1 MIPNDAAV
9 ARISLIVAAILWSA
23 GGFFMRVLTAPTALD
38 LNRPEL
44 TPIQVAF
51 WRALFAG
58 VVLIPF
64 VRRSAFR
71 FRPPMLAMVITFSAM
86 CGLYLSALGYGSSA
100 NAILLQNTAP
110 VWVYLIGVYIL
121 GHRADVGA
129 GQATALAMVGA
140 GVIVLGN
147 WPWNAPP
154 DEQSRDIPVL
164 LMGAGSGLT
173 YAGVVLFL
181 GHLKGECPAGLMV
194 LNLLGCAACIA
205 GVVLVRFGWS
215 EFQTWFAAPSAEQ
228 LLFLLLYG
236 ALQMAVP
243 YWLFARGLRSVTA
256 QEAGIITLLEP
267 VLNPIWAYLVAPE
280 RETPTI
286 WTIAGGGIL
295 LGALAW
301 KYAPRRVSRRAPS
314 SPSRPHP

>member
-1 MIPNDAAV
+1 MPTDSPAFARATLILAAV
-9 ARISLIVAAILWSA
+9 LWSA
-23 GGFFMRVLTAPTALD
+23 GSFFTRVLTAPTALH
-38 LNRPEL
+38 LNEPAL
-44 TPIQVAF
+44 TPIQIAF

-58 VVLIPF
+58 MILIPL
-64 VRRSAFR
+64 VRRIEFH
-71 FRPPMLAMVITFSAM
+71 FRPSMIGMVICFSAM
-86 CGLYLSALGYGSSA
+86 SGLYLSALGYGNAA

-110 VWVYLIGVYIL
+110 VWVFLIGVYVF
-121 GHRADVGA
+121 GHRAEVGA

-140 GVIVLGN
+140 AVIVFGN
-147 WPWNAPP
+147 WPWNRPP
-154 DEQSRDIPVL
+154 EEQARDIPVL

-181 GHLKGECPAGLMV
+181 GYLKSECAAGLMV
-194 LNLLGCAACIA
+194 LNLLGSATCIA
-205 GVVLVRFGWS
+205 AVVLLRFGWDAF
-215 EFQTWFAAPSAEQ
+215 ETWLLVPSWEQ
-228 LLFLLLYG
+228 IQFLALFG
-236 ALQMAVP
+236 VFQMAMP
-243 YWLFARGLRSVTA
+243 YWLFARGLRTVTP

-301 KYAPRRVSRRAPS
+301 KYVPRNGVSRRDPS
-314 SPSRPHP
+314 A

>member
-1 MIPNDAAV
+1 MTSTDASV
-9 ARISLIVAAILWSA
+9 ARITLILAAVLWSA
-23 GGFFMRVLTAPTALD
+23 GGFFMRVLTAPTALE
-38 LNRPEL
+38 LNEPAL
-44 TPIQVAF
+44 TPIQIAF
-51 WRALFAG
+51 WRAFFAG
-58 VVLIPF
+58 LVLIPL

-71 FRPPMLAMVITFSAM
+71 FRPSMIGMVICFSVM

-110 VWVYLIGVYIL
+110 AWVYLFGVYLL
-121 GHRADVGA
+121 GHRADAGA

-140 GVIVLGN
+140 AVIILGN
-147 WPWNAPP
+147 WPWNRPP
-154 DEQSRDIPVL
+154 EEQALDIPVL

-173 YAGVVLFL
+173 YAGVVLCL

-194 LNLLGCAACIA
+194 LNLFGCSFCIA
-205 GVVLVRFGWS
+205 AVVLVRFGWAV
-215 EFQTWFAAPSAEQ
+215 FQPWLIAPSAAQ
-228 LLFLLLYG
+228 LLVLALFG

-243 YWLFARGLRSVTA
+243 YWLFARGLRSVTP

-301 KYAPRRVSRRAPS
+301 RYAPKPISKRAPTS
-314 SPSRPHP
+314 

>member
-1 MIPNDAAV
+1 MNPTDAAV
-9 ARISLIVAAILWSA
+9 ARSTLIVAAILWSA
-23 GGFFMRVLTAPTALD
+23 GGFFMRVLTAPTALHLD
-38 LNRPEL
+38 EPAL
-44 TPIQVAF
+44 TPIQIAF

-58 VVLIPF
+58 LVLLPL

-71 FRPPMLAMVITFSAM
+71 FRAPMLGMVVTFAAM
-86 CGLYLSALGYGSSA
+86 CGLYLSALGYGNSA

-110 VWVYLIGVYIL
+110 GWVYLFGVYFL
-121 GHRADVGA
+121 GHRADTGA
-129 GQATALAMVGA
+129 GQATALAMIGA
-140 GVIVLGN
+140 AVIILGN
-147 WPWNAPP
+147 WPWNRPP
-154 DEQSRDIPVL
+154 EEQARDIPVL

-205 GVVLVRFGWS
+205 AVVLIRFGWS
-215 EFQTWFAAPSAEQ
+215 EFRIWFVAPSSSQ
-228 LLFLLLYG
+228 FLFLFVFG
-236 ALQMAVP
+236 AFQMAVP

-267 VLNPIWAYLVAPE
+267 VLNPIWAYLIAPE

-295 LGALAW
+295 IGALAW
-301 KYAPRRVSRRAPS
+301 KYAPRPVSRRVPTS
-314 SPSRPHP
+314 

>member
-1 MIPNDAAV
+1 VKLTEAALARTTLILAAV
-9 ARISLIVAAILWSA
+9 LWSA
-23 GGFFMRVLTAPTALD
+23 GGFFMRVLTAPTALHLD
-38 LNRPEL
+38 GPTLS
-44 TPIQVAF
+44 PIQIAF

-58 VVLIPF
+58 IVLIPL
-64 VRRSAFR
+64 VRRAEFR
-71 FRPPMLAMVITFSAM
+71 FRAPMLGMVVCFSVM

-110 VWVYLIGVYIL
+110 VWVYILGVYVL
-121 GHRADVGA
+121 GHRAEIGA
-129 GQATALAMVGA
+129 GQATALAMLGA
-140 GVIVLGN
+140 AVIILGN
-147 WPWNAPP
+147 WPWNRPP
-154 DEQSRDIPVL
+154 DEQARDIPVL

-205 GVVLVRFGWS
+205 GIVLLRFGWD
-215 EFQTWFAAPSAEQ
+215 ECRTWLVAPSLPQ
-228 LLFLLLYG
+228 LLFLMVFG
-236 ALQMAVP
+236 SLQMAVP

-301 KYAPRRVSRRAPS
+301 KYAPKPLSRRVRPS
-314 SPSRPHP
+314 